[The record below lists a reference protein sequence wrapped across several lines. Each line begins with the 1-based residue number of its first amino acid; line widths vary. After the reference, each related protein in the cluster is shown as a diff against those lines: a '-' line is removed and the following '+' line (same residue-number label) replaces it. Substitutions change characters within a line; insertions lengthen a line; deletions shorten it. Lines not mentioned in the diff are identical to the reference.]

1 VELGSALR
9 QLTMGAVVE
18 KCANLAGALL
28 LLRYLPLADYGALT
42 IAYATYTAIEFV
54 AGLGLSDLVVARC
67 AEARSQDDEVTEGK
81 LLGSYLV
88 WVVGG
93 AAVCAILGLV
103 LRPVLV
109 ARLPSEIAPLYLL
122 GLSAGLTTPMRSVV
136 VTMFRMHSDF
146 AGVKRVDIV
155 RSVGLAAGYGVFVGV
170 LQWGLAGGLVA
181 YAFANTLPL
190 LTNLRALAPAGRSA
204 RGNLRP
210 AAMLALMRD
219 EGKWQI
225 LRYGVATVHANA
237 RPWLIQVILGLE
249 AVALFNAAKTILGVA
264 PDLLP
269 IKEALIPLMSGAVAD
284 ADQLRRL
291 YVDSLRYGTF
301 IFGTMTVG
309 IVLVVPWVFP
319 WLFPQYAGAIRLIQ
333 IMALSVVI
341 TGITTPQASLFY
353 ALRTQQYYFTTTL
366 ISLVLLVTLGVPL
379 MLALG
384 VNGMGIAFVA
394 SGAIVAWLRQQRL
407 KRECPALAL
416 TSVDLL
422 SLRSSDL
429 HFFRKLLLGRRA

>member
-1 VELGSALR
+1 
-9 QLTMGAVVE
+9 
-18 KCANLAGALL
+18 
-28 LLRYLPLADYGALT
+28 
-42 IAYATYTAIEFV
+42 
-54 AGLGLSDLVVARC
+54 
-67 AEARSQDDEVTEGK
+67 
-81 LLGSYLV
+81 
-88 WVVGG
+88 
-93 AAVCAILGLV
+93 
-103 LRPVLV
+103 
-109 ARLPSEIAPLYLL
+109 
-122 GLSAGLTTPMRSVV
+122 
-136 VTMFRMHSDF
+136 
-146 AGVKRVDIV
+146 
-155 RSVGLAAGYGVFVGV
+155 
-170 LQWGLAGGLVA
+170 
-181 YAFANTLPL
+181 
-190 LTNLRALAPAGRSA
+190 
-204 RGNLRP
+204 
-210 AAMLALMRD
+210 MLALMRD

-237 RPWLIQVILGLE
+237 RPWLIQLILGLE

-319 WLFPQYAGAIRLIQ
+319 WLFPQYVGAIRLIQ

-366 ISLVLLVTLGVPL
+366 ISLVLLVSLGVPL

-384 VNGMGIAFVA
+384 VNGMGIAFVV